1 VAGEISGSGFS
12 AVFIGVHRGDLGEM
26 KMESTFRFGA
36 DRVLMG
42 ADMSELANNPT
53 REQLRL
59 EGFDLIDERLQFLLG
74 CLEDA
79 LVSTGEKELLPFLP
93 WSGREPE
100 IGAAPEGLSH
110 LYSIGFQL
118 LNMVEER
125 VAAEIRRERE
135 TALGADSIRGLWPQA
150 LRDLKAMGLTAEQIL
165 EVLKDVQVEPV
176 LTAHPTEAKRS
187 SIRERHRAL
196 YVELVRNEFPKYTE
210 RERRRIRERIV
221 ATLETL
227 WRTAEIHLVRP
238 DITSELRNATHYLRD
253 LFPAAINRLDLHF
266 TEAWRDAGL
275 PLELLRSAGNI
286 PSLTFG
292 TWIGGDRDGHPLVTP
307 AVTDKTLETLRQS
320 AFKLL
325 QRELLELA
333 SQLTLSRYLTPVPQE
348 LQARIGQLSI
358 LVKADAGVAEI
369 LDRCEEEPWRQMAS
383 LMALRLGEQAHGADG
398 YRNPAC
404 LVDDLNLLSRTLAE
418 AGCHLL
424 EEDAIRPLRHKL
436 EMFGFHLAALDI
448 RQNSEFHDK
457 AISQLLVAS
466 GVADGENYA
475 AWPEQRRV
483 KFLDAELKSTR
494 PFLHDDLRVGP
505 EADEVLDCYRVLV
518 RQIRDWGTAGLGALI
533 VSMTRQFS
541 DLLGVYLL
549 AREAGLMERTADGL
563 VCPLPVVPLFE
574 TMDDL
579 DRSPGILEAFLKH
592 SLTWRSQ
599 AARGSA
605 SQQVMLGYSDSNK
618 DCGILA
624 AQFALQR
631 AQTALTRVG
640 QENEVKLCFFH
651 GRGGT
656 ISRGAGP
663 THWFMA
669 ALPSGAMS
677 GGFRMTEQ
685 GETIAQKYANV
696 ANATYNLEL
705 LLAGAAVTTAN
716 HRHLPS
722 AEDPCEA
729 FMARLGES
737 SQAAY
742 QKFLKADGFIEFY
755 RQATPIDALENSRIG
770 SRPARR
776 TGKKGFS
783 ISDLRAIPW
792 VFSWTQ
798 ARYYLPGWF
807 GVGSALEAF
816 KNEDPAGFAQFK
828 QALPKSTFL
837 SYVLTNVETNL
848 ASANLELMRDYAGLV
863 ENVELRERLLGW
875 ICEEFERTR
884 VHLAELFDGE
894 MRSRRPRMAKTLD
907 IREAPLRVLHQQQI
921 ALLREWRDHVAHERT
936 VEADALL
943 PKLLLSINAIASGLK
958 TTG

>member
-1 VAGEISGSGFS
+1 MTDPA
-12 AVFIGVHRGDLGEM
+12 
-26 KMESTFRFGA
+26 TT
-36 DRVLMG
+36 
-42 ADMSELANNPT
+42 PT

-59 EGFDLIDERLQFLLG
+59 EGFELIDERLRYLLG

-135 TALGADSIRGLWPQA
+135 KALGAESIRGLWPQA
-150 LRDLKAMGLTAEQIL
+150 LRDMRAMGLTPEQIL
-165 EVLKDVQVEPV
+165 EVLRDVQVEPV
-176 LTAHPTEAKRS
+176 LTAHPTEAKRT

-196 YVELVRNEFPKYTE
+196 YGEMVRNEFPKYTE
-210 RERRRIRERIV
+210 RERRRIRERV
-221 ATLETL
+221 VTTLETL

-238 DITSELRNATHYLRD
+238 DISSELRNATHYLRD
-253 LFPAAINRLDLHF
+253 LFPSAINRLDLHF

-275 PLELLRSAGNI
+275 PLEMLRSAGNI
-286 PSLTFG
+286 PRLTFG

-307 AVTDKTLETLRQS
+307 DVTEKTLETLRHS

-325 QRELLELA
+325 QRELLELG
-333 SQLTLSRYLTPVPQE
+333 SQLTLSRYLTPVPRE
-348 LQARIGQLSI
+348 LQARIDQLST
-358 LVKADAGVAEI
+358 LVQASGGVAEI
-369 LDRCEEEPWRQMAS
+369 RDRCEEEPWRQMAA
-383 LMALRLGEQAHGADG
+383 LMALRLGEQSRGIPG

-404 LVDDLNLLSRTLAE
+404 LADDLNLLSRTLAE
-418 AGCHLL
+418 AGCHML

-475 AWPEQRRV
+475 AWPEPRRV
-483 KFLDAELKSTR
+483 EFLNAELKSTR
-494 PFLHDDLRVGP
+494 PFLHDDLRVGA

-518 RQIRDWGTAGLGALI
+518 RHRRDWGGAGLGALI
-533 VSMTRQFS
+533 VSMTRQLS

-549 AREAGLMERTADGL
+549 AREAGLMELTAEGL

-579 DRSPGILEAFLKH
+579 DRSPGILEAFLQH
-592 SLTWRSQ
+592 PLTLRSQ
-599 AARGSA
+599 AAGKST

-624 AQFALQR
+624 AQFSLQR

-640 QENEVKLCFFH
+640 RENQVKLCFFH

-669 ALPSGAMS
+669 ALPYGAMS

-685 GETIAQKYANV
+685 GETIAQKYANI

-705 LLAGAAVTTAN
+705 LLAGAAVTTAH
-716 HRHLPS
+716 HRHLPRV
-722 AEDPCEA
+722 EDPCEV
-729 FMARLGES
+729 FMARLGKT

-742 QKFLKADGFIEFY
+742 QEFLKADGFIEFY

-783 ISDLRAIPW
+783 IGDLRAIPW

-807 GVGSALEAF
+807 GVGSALEAL
-816 KNEDPAGFAQFK
+816 KNEDPAGFAKFK
-828 QALPKSTFL
+828 EALPKSTFM

-848 ASANLELMRDYAGLV
+848 ASANLDLMRDYAGLV
-863 ENVELRERLLGW
+863 ENAALRERFLGW
-875 ICEEFERTR
+875 IREEFERTR
-884 VHLAELFDGE
+884 AHLAELFDGE
-894 MRSRRPRMAKTLD
+894 MRNRRPRMAKTLD

-921 ALLREWRDHVAHERT
+921 ALLREWRGHVAAERT
-936 VEADALL
+936 TEADALL
-943 PKLLLSINAIASGLK
+943 PKLLLSINAIASGLR

>member
-1 VAGEISGSGFS
+1 MTETAS
-12 AVFIGVHRGDLGEM
+12 
-26 KMESTFRFGA
+26 
-36 DRVLMG
+36 
-42 ADMSELANNPT
+42 NPT

-59 EGFDLIDERLQFLLG
+59 EGFDLIDERLQYLLG
-74 CLEDA
+74 CLEEA

-100 IGAAPEGLSH
+100 IGAAPEGLPQ

-135 TALGADSIRGLWPQA
+135 KALGAESIRGLWPQA
-150 LRDLKAMGLTAEQIL
+150 LRDLRAIGLTPEQIL
-165 EVLKDVQVEPV
+165 EVLRDVQVEPV

-196 YVELVRNEFPKYTE
+196 YDEMVRNEFPKYTE
-210 RERRRIRERIV
+210 RERRRIRERV
-221 ATLETL
+221 VTTLETL

-238 DITSELRNATHYLRD
+238 DISSELRNATHYLRD
-253 LFPAAINRLDLHF
+253 LFPTAINRLDLHF

-286 PSLTFG
+286 PRLIFG

-307 AVTDKTLETLRQS
+307 AVTEKTLKTLRHS

-325 QRELLELA
+325 QRELLGLA
-333 SQLTLSRYLTPVPQE
+333 SQLTLSRYLTPVPAE
-348 LQARIGQLSI
+348 LQTRIDRLASLLEANPG
-358 LVKADAGVAEI
+358 AAEI
-369 LDRCEEEPWRQMAS
+369 LDRHDEEPWRQMAL
-383 LMALRLGEQAHGADG
+383 LMALRLGEQARGIPG

-404 LVDDLNLLSRTLAE
+404 LEDDLNLLSTTLAT
-418 AGCHLL
+418 AGCHML
-424 EEDAIRPLRHKL
+424 EEAAIRPLRHKL
-436 EMFGFHLAALDI
+436 EMFGFHLATLDV

-457 AISQLLVAS
+457 AISQLLAAA
-466 GVADGENYA
+466 GVADGENYS
-475 AWPEQRRV
+475 AWPEEKRV
-483 KFLDAELKSTR
+483 AFLDEELKSTR
-494 PFLHDDLRVGP
+494 PFIHNDLHVGT
-505 EADEVLDCYRVLV
+505 EADDVLDTYRVLV
-518 RQIRDWGTAGLGALI
+518 RHRRDWGSVGLGALI
-533 VSMTRQFS
+533 VSMTRQLS

-549 AREAGLMERTADGL
+549 AREAGLMELTPDGL
-563 VCPLPVVPLFE
+563 VCPLQVVPLFE

-579 DRSPGILEAFLKH
+579 DRSPGILRAFLEH
-592 SLTWRSQ
+592 SLTLRSV
-599 AARGSA
+599 GKFP

-631 AQTALTRVG
+631 AQTALTQVG
-640 QENEVKLCFFH
+640 RDNKVNLCFFH

-669 ALPSGAMS
+669 ALPNGAMS

-685 GETIAQKYANV
+685 GETIAQKYANL

-705 LLAGAAVTTAN
+705 LLAGAAVTTAH
-716 HRHLPS
+716 HRHLPPV
-722 AEDPCEA
+722 ADPCEA
-729 FMARLGES
+729 FMARLGET

-742 QKFLKADGFIEFY
+742 QKFLKTEGFIEFY

-807 GVGSALEAF
+807 GVGSALETL
-816 KNEDPAGFAQFK
+816 KIEDPAGFATFK
-828 QALPKSTFL
+828 EALPKSTFL

-848 ASANLELMRDYAGLV
+848 ASANLELMQDYASLV
-863 ENVELRERLLGW
+863 ENVALREKFNTLIRD
-875 ICEEFERTR
+875 EFERTR
-884 VHLAELFDGE
+884 VLLAELFNGE
-894 MRSRRPRMAKTLD
+894 MRARRPRMAKTLE

-921 ALLREWRDHVAHERT
+921 ALLREWRDHVAHERMT
-936 VEADALL
+936 EADALL
-943 PKLLLSINAIASGLK
+943 PKLLLSINAIASGLR

>member
-1 VAGEISGSGFS
+1 MPAS
-12 AVFIGVHRGDLGEM
+12 AILPAPHGHRLIAFPNRRGLC
-26 KMESTFRFGA
+26 
-36 DRVLMG
+36 L
-42 ADMSELANNPT
+42 NPARMT
-53 REQLRL
+53 DTASNPVREQLRL
-59 EGFDLIDERLQFLLG
+59 EGFDLIDEQLKFMLS
-74 CLEDA
+74 CLEEA
-79 LVSTGEKELLPFLP
+79 LEATGETELLPFMP
-93 WSGREPE
+93 WSGRQPAT
-100 IGAAPEGLSH
+100 GSTPAGLSQ

-135 TALGADSIRGLWPQA
+135 NALGAESIRGLWPQA
-150 LRDLKAMGLTAEQIL
+150 LRDLRAMGLSPEQIL
-165 EVLKDVQVEPV
+165 EVLRDVQVEPV

-196 YVELVRNEFPKYTE
+196 YNEMVRNEFPKYTD
-210 RERRRIRERIV
+210 RERRRIRERV
-221 ATLETL
+221 VTTLETL

-238 DITSELRNATHYLRD
+238 DIFSELRNATHYLRD
-253 LFPAAINRLDLHF
+253 LFPSAINRLDAHF

-275 PLELLRSAGNI
+275 PLDLLRSAGPI
-286 PSLTFG
+286 PRLAFG

-307 AVTDKTLETLRQS
+307 QVTAKTLEELRHS

-325 QRELLELA
+325 ARELLELSA
-333 SQLTLSRYLTPVPQE
+333 QLTLSRYLTPVPE
-348 LQARIGQLSI
+348 ALQARIDHLAKIVDSPEA
-358 LVKADAGVAEI
+358 VREI
-369 LDRCEEEPWRQMAS
+369 LERHHEEPWRQLAA
-383 LMALRLGEQAHGADG
+383 LMALRLREQIKDKPG
-398 YRNPAC
+398 YRTTAC
-404 LVDDLNLLSRTLAE
+404 LSADLDLLSNTLAA

-436 EMFGFHLAALDI
+436 DMFGFHLATLDI

-457 AISQLLVAS
+457 AISQLLAA
-466 GVADGENYA
+466 ADVEDGANYA
-475 AWPEQRRV
+475 SWPEHQRLD
-483 KFLDAELKSTR
+483 FLNRELQSAR
-494 PFLHDDLRVGP
+494 PFLHNDLRVGT
-505 EADEVLDCYRVLV
+505 EADDVLDCYRVLV
-518 RQIRDWGTAGLGALI
+518 RHRQAWGPPGLGALI
-533 VSMTRQFS
+533 VSMTRQLS

-549 AREAGLMERTADGL
+549 AREGGLMDLTPEGL
-563 VCPLPVVPLFE
+563 VCPLQVVPLFE

-579 DRSPGILEAFLKH
+579 DRSPGILQAYLEH
-592 SLTWRSQ
+592 PLTRRSH
-599 AARGSA
+599 AARTPTGKTP

-631 AQTALTRVG
+631 AQTALTEVG
-640 QENEVKLCFFH
+640 RSHQVNLCFFH

-669 ALPSGAMS
+669 ALPNGAMS

-685 GETIAQKYANV
+685 GETIAQKYANL

-705 LLAGAAVTTAN
+705 LLAGAAVTTAH
-716 HRHLPS
+716 HRHLPPV
-722 AEDPCEA
+722 ADPCQG
-729 FMARLGES
+729 FMLRLGES

-742 QKFLKADGFIEFY
+742 QAFLKTEGFIEFY
-755 RQATPIDALENSRIG
+755 RQATVIDALENSRIG

-798 ARYYLPGWF
+798 ARFYLPGWF
-807 GVGSALEAF
+807 GVGAALESLKTA
-816 KNEDPAGFAQFK
+816 DPEGFAAFK
-828 QALPKSTFL
+828 QALPDSTFM

-848 ASANLELMRDYAGLV
+848 ASANLELMQAYAGLV
-863 ENVELRERLLGW
+863 EDPALRDRFLGL
-875 ICEEFERTR
+875 IVSEFERTKSL
-884 VHLAELFDGE
+884 LAELFDGE
-894 MRSRRPRMAKTLD
+894 MSTRRPRMAKTLH
-907 IREAPLRVLHQQQI
+907 IREAPLKVLHHQQI
-921 ALLREWRDHVAHERT
+921 ALLREWRGHLASHRQA
-936 VEADALL
+936 EADALL
-943 PKLLLSINAIASGLK
+943 PKLLLSINAIASGLR

>member
-1 VAGEISGSGFS
+1 MTDTA
-12 AVFIGVHRGDLGEM
+12 
-26 KMESTFRFGA
+26 
-36 DRVLMG
+36 
-42 ADMSELANNPT
+42 ANLT

-59 EGFDLIDERLQFLLG
+59 EGFELIDERLQYMLG

-79 LVSTGEKELLPFLP
+79 LKSTGETKLLPYMP

-100 IGAAPEGLSH
+100 NGHAPEGLPQ

-150 LRDLKAMGLTAEQIL
+150 LRDLLAIGLSPEQIL
-165 EVLKDVQVEPV
+165 EVLHDVQVEPV

-196 YVELVRNEFPKYTE
+196 YDEMVRNEFPKYTQ
-210 RERRRIRERIV
+210 RERRRIRERV
-221 ATLETL
+221 VTTLETL

-266 TEAWRDAGL
+266 TEAWRAAGL

-286 PSLTFG
+286 PHLRFG
-292 TWIGGDRDGHPLVTP
+292 TWIGGDRDRHPLVTP
-307 AVTDKTLETLRQS
+307 EVTEKTLATLRES

-325 QRELLELA
+325 QVELRELG
-333 SQLTLSRYLTPVPQE
+333 SQLTLSRYLTPVPAE
-348 LQARIGQLSI
+348 LQARIDQLLAMLHASS
-358 LVKADAGVAEI
+358 GVAEI
-369 LDRCEEEPWRQMAS
+369 LDRYQEEPWRQLAA
-383 LMALRLGEQAHGADG
+383 LMALRLREQTLGQPG
-398 YRNPAC
+398 YRKPAC
-404 LVDDLNLLSRTLAE
+404 LADDLNLLSRTLAE

-424 EEDAIRPLRHKL
+424 EEAAIRPLRHKL
-436 EMFGFHLAALDI
+436 EMFGFHLATLDI

-457 AISQLLVAS
+457 AISQLLVTA
-466 GVADGENYA
+466 GVTDGANYPT
-475 AWPEQRRV
+475 WPEAQRV
-483 KFLDAELKSTR
+483 DFLTAELTSTR
-494 PFLHDDLRVGP
+494 PFLHDDLRVGT
-505 EADEVLDCYRVLV
+505 EADDVLDSYRVLV
-518 RQIRDWGTAGLGALI
+518 RHRRDWGSAGLGSLI
-533 VSMTRQFS
+533 VSMTRQLS

-549 AREAGLMERTADGL
+549 AREAGLMELTPTGL
-563 VCPLPVVPLFE
+563 ICPLQVVPLFE

-579 DRSPGILEAFLKH
+579 DRSPQILQAFLRH
-592 SLTWRSQ
+592 PLTQRSH
-599 AARGSA
+599 ASGNFS

-631 AQTALTRVG
+631 AQTALTDVARKHS
-640 QENEVKLCFFH
+640 VKLCFFH

-669 ALPSGAMS
+669 ALPYGAMS

-685 GETIAQKYANV
+685 GETIAEKYANL
-696 ANATYNLEL
+696 ASATYNLEL
-705 LLAGAAVTTAN
+705 LLAGAAVTTAH
-716 HRHLPS
+716 HRHLP
-722 AEDPCEA
+722 AITDPCEA
-729 FMARLGES
+729 IMARLGAS

-742 QKFLKADGFIEFY
+742 QKLLQTDGFIEFY

-807 GVGSALEAF
+807 GVGSALETF
-816 KNEDPAGFAQFK
+816 KHDDPAGFAAFK
-828 QALPKSTFL
+828 QALPASTFL

-848 ASANLELMRDYAGLV
+848 ASANLELMRDYAALV
-863 ENVELRERLLGW
+863 ENVALRDQFKAL
-875 ICEEFERTR
+875 IFAEFERTR
-884 VHLAELFDGE
+884 VLLAELFDGE
-894 MRSRRPRMAKTLD
+894 MRDRRPRMAKTLD

-921 ALLREWRDHVAHERT
+921 ALLRQWRDHLANDRAAD
-936 VEADALL
+936 ADALL
-943 PKLLLSINAIASGLK
+943 PKLLLSINAIASGLR